1 MSAPTLA
8 APNRARFASPDS
20 LPRMGF
26 TGKLTHPARRCHRSQ
41 FLMMI
46 RLRSVFR
53 LRFRVYFADNS
64 ALAKRYLGSMLM
76 SSGSVEDRIKR
87 LEQKVQQLEEHSAP
101 VSRQQPWWDRIAG
114 AFNGDPVYMEAMQMG
129 AEIRKATASEAGNE

>member
-1 MSAPTLA
+1 
-8 APNRARFASPDS
+8 
-20 LPRMGF
+20 
-26 TGKLTHPARRCHRSQ
+26 
-41 FLMMI
+41 MMT
-46 RLRSVFR
+46 RLRPVFR
-53 LRFRVYFADNS
+53 LRFRVHFADNS
-64 ALAKRYLGSMLM
+64 VLANRYLGSMLM

-114 AFNGDPVYMEAMQMG
+114 AFNGDPVYREAMQMG